1 MKILIA
7 ILVLLISPSTLAEPK
22 VYYCVEDQTIG
33 FAPKENFKFYYYE
46 EKKFKLKIDFDKP
59 SISAPEIYMSYPEC
73 EYGGLDK
80 TILFCT
86 VEFGGYLSINR
97 ETYKFGRS
105 LVSGVGAENN
115 DSLILSHGYCE
126 QF

>member
-1 MKILIA
+1 MKIIFTLIF
-7 ILVLLISPSTLAEPK
+7 LFFSTSIFSEQK

-46 EKKFKLKIDFDKP
+46 EKRFKLKIDFDKP
-59 SISAPEIYMSYPEC
+59 SLSGTEIYMSYPEC
-73 EYGGLDK
+73 EYGSTDK

-86 VEFGGYLSINR
+86 VEYGGYFSINR

-105 LVSGVGAENN
+105 LVSGVGIENK

-126 QF
+126 LF

>member
-1 MKILIA
+1 MKVLITVLILFSSS
-7 ILVLLISPSTLAEPK
+7 VFAEPK

-46 EKKFKLKIDFDKP
+46 EKRFKLKIDFDKP
-59 SISAPEIYMSYPEC
+59 SLSGGEIYMSYPEC
-73 EYGGLDK
+73 EYGSSIDK

-86 VEFGGYLSINR
+86 VEYGGYFSINR
-97 ETYKFGRS
+97 ETYKFARS
-105 LVSGVGAENN
+105 LVSGVGNENK

-126 QF
+126 LF